1 MSPVTPIAKF
11 DARVDPAAIRA
22 KLADQRGPRFWRSL
36 EELADSDGFRA
47 WLHSEH
53 PRLAEVASL
62 DRRDFLKLLGASL
75 ALAGLAGCS
84 HPPRTQIVPYVHK
97 PVGQVDGLPRYFAT
111 TLTRAGYAHGVLV
124 RDDMGRPTKVE
135 GNPQHP
141 ASLGGTD
148 IFAQAAIL
156 QLWDPDRSQAVMHGN
171 SVTTWDDFA
180 AAVANR
186 VAHFTDNGGEGL
198 RVLIAPTTS
207 PTLIAQL
214 AAFEKR
220 FPNARWHIDDP
231 SGAASRR
238 EFARCRC
245 DRAKVIVSLD
255 ADFLSDPAAGVRYA
269 RDFIAA
275 RNPEHGDAMSRLY
288 VIEPTPSVTGS
299 MADHRLPLASHAIE
313 FFAMQLAARLGSGG
327 ADANAADA
335 RWIDAVA
342 NDLAAHRG
350 ASLVVAGDT
359 QPEAVHALARTM
371 NVSLGNIGRTVDY
384 TPSLLAM
391 PSRGEGSLAALTND
405 MRAGKVDTLLM
416 LGVNPVYDAYADV
429 GFIAAMRRVPHTLHL
444 GLYRDET
451 GTLATWHVP
460 QAHELE
466 TWGDA
471 RAFDGTN
478 SLAQPL
484 IAPLYDGHSAIEMMA
499 LLLGDP
505 VDGHALVRRQ
515 WQSQLADDKAWNEA
529 LQSGVVESASIK
541 ASAASN
547 DTINLSSSPR
557 KRGSSVFSPT
567 AKSPGY
573 SRHPRRSPS
582 GPPSAFAFAVPGSRP
597 GQALQ
602 TQSGSPLHGTRND
615 ERKNDGALELLFRP
629 DPTIGYGEWSNNGW
643 LQELPKPLTQLTW
656 DNVVLVSPAL
666 AKQRGLR
673 NFDGVELRSGG
684 RSARG
689 PVWIMPGQ
697 AERSVTIHFGY
708 GRRQAGR
715 VADGQGFDAY
725 ALRSKD
731 SPWVTSDLELVP
743 TGERYDIA
751 QTQHHFAMEGRDPL
765 RVGTLNQFESDP
777 AFATAHDRYGA
788 KPPSLYPDYP
798 KADYAWGMSID
809 LNACIGC
816 KACTIA
822 CQAENN
828 IPVVGKE
835 QVRRGREMHWIRVDR
850 YYDGEAANPR
860 SYSQP
865 VPCMMCEHAP
875 CEVVCPVDA
884 TVHDTEGLN
893 VQVYNRCVGT
903 RFCSNNCPYKVRRFN
918 FMQYADKHTPQYMA
932 MRNPE
937 VTVRRRGVMEKC
949 TYCIQR
955 IETAHIEADKHDR
968 RIRDGEIV
976 TACQAACPTQAI
988 RFGDIS
994 DKDSGVS
1001 KAKASPRNYAMLNEL
1016 GTRPRTTYLARIRNP
1031 NPALKDD
1038 GS

>member
-1 MSPVTPIAKF
+1 MPSMTPAV
-11 DARVDPAAIRA
+11 DAAFEERVDPAAIRA
-22 KLADQRGPRFWRSL
+22 KLATQRGPRFWRSL
-36 EELADSDGFRA
+36 EELADSEGFRA
-47 WLHSEH
+47 WLRSEH
-53 PRLAEVASL
+53 PALAEAASL

-84 HPPRTQIVPYVHK
+84 HPPNTQIVPYVHK
-97 PVGQVDGLPRYFAT
+97 PSDQVDGLPRYFAT
-111 TLTRAGYAHGVLV
+111 TLTRHGYALGVLV
-124 RDDMGRPTKVE
+124 RDNMGRPTKVE

-141 ASLGGTD
+141 ASLGSTD

-156 QLWDPDRSQAVMHGN
+156 QLWDPDRSQSVMHGN
-171 SVTTWDDFA
+171 SVATWDDFMA
-180 AAVANR
+180 ALAER
-186 VAHFTDNGGEGL
+186 VAHFNANGGEGL
-198 RVLIAPTTS
+198 RVLLAPTTS

-214 AAFEKR
+214 ATFENR
-220 FPNARWHIDDP
+220 FANARWHVDDP
-231 SGAASRR
+231 GGATARR
-238 EFARCRC
+238 EFARHHF

-255 ADFLSDPAAGVRYA
+255 SDFLCDPAAGVRHS
-269 RDFIAA
+269 RDLMAG
-275 RNPEHGDAMSRLY
+275 RDPEAGNTMSRLY
-288 VIEPTPSVTGS
+288 VVEPTPSVTGS
-299 MADHRLPLASHAIE
+299 MADHRLPLASREIE
-313 FFAMQLAARLGSGG
+313 GFAERLAARLG
-327 ADANAADA
+327 DAAAATGTHA
-335 RWIDAVA
+335 RWIEAVA
-342 NDLAAHRG
+342 KDLDANRG
-350 ASLVVAGDT
+350 ASIVIAGDT
-359 QPEAVHALARTM
+359 QPESVRARARAM
-371 NVSLGNIGRTVDY
+371 NQALGNIGRTVEY
-384 TPSLLAM
+384 AAPLLAM
-391 PSRGEGSLAALTND
+391 PTRGDGSLAALAGD
-405 MRAGKVDTLLM
+405 MHAGKVDTLLM
-416 LGVNPVYDAYADV
+416 LGVNPAYDAPADV
-429 GFIAAMRRVPHTLHL
+429 KFITALRRVPHTLHL
-444 GLYRDET
+444 GLCNDET
-451 GTLATWHVP
+451 GQLATWHAP

-471 RAFDGTN
+471 RAFDGTT
-478 SLAQPL
+478 SIAQPL
-484 IAPLYDGHSAIEMMA
+484 IAPLYDGHSAIETMA
-499 LLLGDP
+499 LLLGNP

-515 WQSQLADDKAWNEA
+515 WQAQLADEKAWNEV
-529 LQSGVVESASIK
+529 LQIGVIA
-541 ASAASN
+541 N
-547 DTINLSSSPR
+547 TSSPR
-557 KRGSSVFSPT
+557 RKPGPSDLPDAKTLDSRPRGS
-567 AKSPGY
+567 
-573 SRHPRRSPS
+573 
-582 GPPSAFAFAVPGSRP
+582 
-597 GQALQ
+597 
-602 TQSGSPLHGTRND
+602 D
-615 ERKNDGALELLFRP
+615 EHLELLFRP

-666 AKQRGLR
+666 AKQKGLR

-684 RSARG
+684 RSVRG

-715 VADGQGFDAY
+715 IADGQGFDAY
-725 ALRSKD
+725 ALRTQA
-731 SPWVTSDLELVP
+731 SPWVATDLEIVP
-743 TGERYDIA
+743 TGERYEIA

-765 RVGTLNQFESDP
+765 RVGTLDQFKSDP
-777 AFATAHDRYGA
+777 EFATAHDRYGP
-788 KPPSLYPDYP
+788 KPPSLYQDYP

-828 IPVVGKE
+828 IPIVGKA

-850 YYDGEAANPR
+850 YYDGDAADPK

-884 TVHDTEGLN
+884 TVHNAEGLN

-918 FMQYADKHTPQYMA
+918 FMQYADKTTPQYMA

-955 IETAHIEADKHDR
+955 IETAHIEADKHGR

-988 RFGDIS
+988 RFGDIA
-994 DKDSGVS
+994 DEDSGVS

-1031 NPALKDD
+1031 NPELEEEK
-1038 GS
+1038 S

>member
-1 MSPVTPIAKF
+1 MPPMMPTAGF
-11 DARVDPAAIRA
+11 DERVDPAAIRA
-22 KLADQRGPRFWRSL
+22 KLANQRGPRFWRSL
-36 EELADSDGFRA
+36 EELADAEGFRA

-75 ALAGLAGCS
+75 ALAGSAGCS
-84 HPPRTQIVPYVHK
+84 RPPRTQIVPYVHK
-97 PVGQVDGLPRYFAT
+97 PIGQVDGSPRYFAT

-156 QLWDPDRSQAVMHGN
+156 QLWDPDRSQSVMHKN
-171 SVTTWDDFA
+171 SVASWDDFSA
-180 AAVANR
+180 ALANR
-186 VAHFTDNGGEGL
+186 IAHFNGNGGEGL
-198 RVLIAPTTS
+198 RLLVAPTTS

-220 FPNARWHIDDP
+220 FPNARWHVDDP
-231 SGAASRR
+231 AGVTGRS
-238 EFARCRC
+238 EFERYRFGRAR
-245 DRAKVIVSLD
+245 VIVSLD
-255 ADFLSDPAAGVRYA
+255 ADFLSDAAAGVRYA
-269 RDFIAA
+269 RDFIAT
-275 RNPEHGDAMSRLY
+275 RNPEGAGTMSRLY
-288 VIEPTPSVTGS
+288 VVEPTPSLTGS
-299 MADHRLPLASHAIE
+299 MADHRLPLASRDIE
-313 FFAMQLAARLGSGG
+313 AFATRFAARLGSGG
-327 ADANAADA
+327 AADANAAHA
-335 RWIDAVA
+335 RWIDAIAKELEA
-342 NDLAAHRG
+342 NRG
-350 ASLVVAGDT
+350 ASIVAAGDA
-359 QPEAVHALARTM
+359 QPESVRALAHAM
-371 NVSLGNIGRTVDY
+371 NTQLGNIGRTVEY
-384 TPSLLAM
+384 APSLVAT
-391 PSRGEGSLAALTND
+391 PSRGDGSLATLAND

-416 LGVNPVYDAYADV
+416 LGVNPAYDAPAGV
-429 GFIAAMRRVPHTLHL
+429 EFIAAMRHVPHTLHL

-451 GTLATWHVP
+451 GSLAEWHAP
-460 QAHELE
+460 QTHELE

-471 RAFDGTN
+471 LAFDGTA
-478 SLAQPL
+478 SIAQPL
-484 IAPLYDGHSAIEMMA
+484 IAPLYDGHSATETMA

-505 VDGHALVRRQ
+505 VDGHVLVRRQ
-515 WQSQLADDKAWNEA
+515 WQSRLADDKAWNQA
-529 LQSGVVESASIK
+529 LQVGVVANNASSANGGAGNDSETT
-541 ASAASN
+541 ASFRRRPEA
-547 DTINLSSSPR
+547 SSSQLM
-557 KRGSSVFSPT
+557 GAHEGEET
-567 AKSPGY
+567 IPGT
-573 SRHPRRSPS
+573 
-582 GPPSAFAFAVPGSRP
+582 GSRP
-597 GQALQ
+597 I
-602 TQSGSPLHGTRND
+602 HGPD
-615 ERKNDGALELLFRP
+615 DGNELELLFRP

-666 AKQRGLR
+666 AKQKGLR

-684 RSARG
+684 RAVRG

-715 VADGQGFDAY
+715 VAEGQGFDAY

-731 SPWVTSDLELVP
+731 SPWTATDLELVP

-765 RVGTLNQFESDP
+765 RVGTLDQFKADP
-777 AFATAHDRYGA
+777 AFATVHDRYGR

-798 KADYAWGMSID
+798 KGDYAWGMSVD

-828 IPVVGKE
+828 IPIVGKE

-850 YYDGEAANPR
+850 YYEGEAENPA

-884 TVHDTEGLN
+884 TVHNAEGLN

-1001 KAKASPRNYAMLNEL
+1001 KVKASPRNYAMLNEL

-1031 NPALKDD
+1031 NPALEDD
-1038 GS
+1038 AS

>member
-1 MSPVTPIAKF
+1 MTPTVDF
-11 DARVDPAAIRA
+11 DARVDPAATRA
-22 KLADQRGPRFWRSL
+22 KLAGQHGPRFWRAL
-36 EELADSDGFRA
+36 EELADSEGFRA
-47 WLHSEH
+47 WLRTEH
-53 PRLAEVASL
+53 PRLAEAASL

-156 QLWDPDRSQAVMHGN
+156 QLWDPDRSQSVMRGN
-171 SVTTWDDFA
+171 SVASWDDFA
-180 AAVANR
+180 AALAER
-186 VAHFTDNGGEGL
+186 VAHFDTNGGEGL
-198 RVLIAPTTS
+198 RLLIGPATS
-207 PTLIAQL
+207 PTLAAQL

-220 FPNARWHIDDP
+220 FPNARWHVDDP
-231 SGAASRR
+231 SGAAGRR
-238 EFARCRC
+238 ESARYHF
-245 DRAKVIVSLD
+245 DRARVIVSLD
-255 ADFLSDPAAGVRYA
+255 ADFLSDPAAGVRHS

-299 MADHRLPLASHAIE
+299 MADHRLPLASRDVKV
-313 FFAMQLAARLGSGG
+313 FAAQLAARVGSGG
-327 ADANAADA
+327 AVDANPAHA
-335 RWIDAVA
+335 RWIDAIVKDLDA
-342 NDLAAHRG
+342 NRG
-350 ASLVVAGDT
+350 ASIVAAGET
-359 QPEAVHALARTM
+359 RSESMHALAHSM
-371 NVSLGNIGRTVDY
+371 NEALGNIGQTVDY
-384 TPSLLAM
+384 TPPLLAR
-391 PSRGEGSLAALTND
+391 PSRGDGSLATLADD

-416 LGVNPVYDAYADV
+416 LGVNPVYDAPADI
-429 GFIAAMRRVPHTLHL
+429 GFIAALRRVPHALHL

-451 GTLATWHVP
+451 GTLAAWHAP

-471 RAFDGTN
+471 LAFDGTA
-478 SLAQPL
+478 SIAQPL
-484 IAPLYDGHSAIEMMA
+484 IAPLYEGHSTIEVMA

-515 WQSQLADDKAWNEA
+515 WQSQLADDEAWNQA
-529 LQSGVVESASIK
+529 LESGVVPRPAETGEANARAARPEGLAFTANGDIPPPLRGSASR
-541 ASAASN
+541 SA
-547 DTINLSSSPR
+547 
-557 KRGSSVFSPT
+557 
-567 AKSPGY
+567 
-573 SRHPRRSPS
+573 
-582 GPPSAFAFAVPGSRP
+582 
-597 GQALQ
+597 
-602 TQSGSPLHGTRND
+602 LHATHSEGGKT
-615 ERKNDGALELLFRP
+615 LELLFRP

-666 AKQRGLR
+666 AKQKGLR

-715 VADGQGFDAY
+715 LAQGQGFDAY
-725 ALRSKD
+725 ALRTND
-731 SPWVTSDLELVP
+731 SPWVATNFEIIP
-743 TGERYDIA
+743 TGEHYDIA

-765 RVGTLNQFESDP
+765 RVGTLDEFRADP
-777 AFATAHDRYGA
+777 KFATAHDRYDA

-828 IPVVGKE
+828 IPIVGKE

-850 YYDGEAANPR
+850 YYDGEADNPA

-884 TVHDTEGLN
+884 TVHNAEGLN

-918 FMQYADKHTPQYMA
+918 FMRYADKTTPQYMA

-1031 NPALKDD
+1031 NPGLEDD
-1038 GS
+1038 ES

>member
-1 MSPVTPIAKF
+1 MSSMRPAV
-11 DARVDPAAIRA
+11 DAAFEERVDPAAIRA
-22 KLADQRGPRFWRSL
+22 KLANQRGPRFWRSL
-36 EELADSDGFRA
+36 EELADSEGFRA
-47 WLHSEH
+47 WLRSEH
-53 PRLAEVASL
+53 PQLAEAASL

-84 HPPRTQIVPYVHK
+84 HPPSSQIVPYVHK
-97 PVGQVDGLPRYFAT
+97 PVGQVGGLPRYFAT
-111 TLTRAGYAHGVLV
+111 TLTRNGYAHGVLV
-124 RDDMGRPTKVE
+124 RDNMGRPTKVE

-141 ASLGGTD
+141 ASLGSTD

-156 QLWDPDRSQAVMHGN
+156 QLWDPDRSQSVMHGN
-171 SVTTWDDFA
+171 SVATWDAFA
-180 AAVANR
+180 AALTKR
-186 VAHFTDNGGEGL
+186 VAHFKANGGEGL
-198 RVLIAPTTS
+198 RLLIAPTTS
-207 PTLIAQL
+207 PTLAARL
-214 AAFEKR
+214 AAFEKQ
-220 FPNARWHIDDP
+220 FPNGRWHVADP
-231 SGAASRR
+231 AGIATRR
-238 EFARCRC
+238 EFARYHF

-255 ADFLSDPAAGVRYA
+255 ADFLTDPAAGVRYS

-275 RNPEHGDAMSRLY
+275 RDPETSNTMSRLY
-288 VIEPTPSVTGS
+288 VVEPTPSVTGS
-299 MADHRLPLASHAIE
+299 MADHRLPLASRDIE
-313 FFAMQLAARLGSGG
+313 TFAEQLASRLRSGG
-327 ADANAADA
+327 AGNATSTHARSIEAVAKDLDAN
-335 RWIDAVA
+335 
-342 NDLAAHRG
+342 RG
-350 ASLVVAGDT
+350 ACLVVAGDM
-359 QPEAVHALARTM
+359 QPESVHALSHAM
-371 NVSLGNIGRTVDY
+371 NQTLGNVGHTVEY
-384 TPSLLAM
+384 VESLIAM
-391 PSRGEGSLAALTND
+391 PAHGDGSLSALVDD
-405 MRAGKVDTLLM
+405 MHAGKVDTLLM
-416 LGVNPVYDAYADV
+416 LGVNPAYDAPVDV
-429 GFIAAMRRVPHTLHL
+429 AFVDALRKVPHTLHL
-444 GLYRDET
+444 GLYNDET
-451 GTLATWHVP
+451 GQLAAWHAP

-466 TWGDA
+466 AWGDA
-471 RAFDGTN
+471 RAFDGTA
-478 SLAQPL
+478 SIAQPL
-484 IAPLYDGHSAIEMMA
+484 IAPLYDGHSAIETMA

-505 VDGHALVRRQ
+505 VDGHAVIRRQ

-529 LQSGVVESASIK
+529 LQTGVVP
-541 ASAASN
+541 N
-547 DTINLSSSPR
+547 PL
-557 KRGSSVFSPT
+557 PT
-567 AKSPGY
+567 KTEAPP
-573 SRHPRRSPS
+573 H
-582 GPPSAFAFAVPGSRP
+582 PPSAARLSPSPPNAFGGEGWGEGARPATAPTRTSPPTAESLDSRLR
-597 GQALQ
+597 G
-602 TQSGSPLHGTRND
+602 ND
-615 ERKNDGALELLFRP
+615 EHLELLFRP

-666 AKQRGLR
+666 AKQKSLK

-684 RSARG
+684 RSVRG
-689 PVWIMPGQ
+689 SVWIMPGQ

-715 VADGQGFDAY
+715 IANGRGFDAY
-725 ALRSKD
+725 ALRTKA
-731 SPWVTSDLELVP
+731 SPWVATDLEIVP
-743 TGERYDIA
+743 TGEHYEIA

-765 RVGTLNQFESDP
+765 RVGTLDQFKSDP

-828 IPVVGKE
+828 IPIVGKA

-850 YYDGEAANPR
+850 YYDGEAANPA

-884 TVHDTEGLN
+884 TLHNSEGLN
-893 VQVYNRCVGT
+893 LQVYNRCVGT

-918 FMQYADKHTPQYMA
+918 FMQYADKTTPQYMA

-988 RFGDIS
+988 RFGDIA

-1031 NPALKDD
+1031 NPVLKD
-1038 GS
+1038 GES

>member
-1 MSPVTPIAKF
+1 MTPAANAAF
-11 DARVDPAAIRA
+11 EDRVDPAAIRA
-22 KLADQRGPRFWRSL
+22 KLAGQRGPRFWRSL
-36 EELADSDGFRA
+36 EELADSEEFRA
-47 WLHSEH
+47 WLRSEH
-53 PRLAEVASL
+53 PALVEAASL

-97 PVGQVDGLPRYFAT
+97 PVGQVDGLPLYFAT
-111 TLTRAGYAHGVLV
+111 TLTRNGYAHGVLV
-124 RDDMGRPTKVE
+124 RDNMGRPTKVE

-141 ASLGGTD
+141 ASLGSTD

-156 QLWDPDRSQAVMHGN
+156 QLWDPDRSQSVMHGN
-171 SVTTWDDFA
+171 SVATWDAFA
-180 AAVANR
+180 AALTER
-186 VAHFTDNGGEGL
+186 VAHFNANGGEGL
-198 RVLIAPTTS
+198 RLLIAPTTS

-220 FPNARWHIDDP
+220 FPNARWHVDDP
-231 SGAASRR
+231 GGATALR
-238 EFARCRC
+238 EFARHHF

-255 ADFLSDPAAGVRYA
+255 ADFLSDPAAGVRYS

-275 RNPEHGDAMSRLY
+275 RDPETGAMSRLY
-288 VIEPTPSVTGS
+288 VVEPTPSVTGS
-299 MADHRLPLASHAIE
+299 MADHRLPLASRDIE
-313 FFAMQLAARLGSGG
+313 AFAAQLAVRIGVGG
-327 ADANAADA
+327 AAGSNPTHA
-335 RWIDAVA
+335 RWTEAIAK
-342 NDLAAHRG
+342 DLAANRG
-350 ASLVVAGDT
+350 ASIVVAGST
-359 QPEAVHALARTM
+359 QPESVHALARAM
-371 NVSLGNIGRTVDY
+371 NASLGNIGHTVKY
-384 TPSLLAM
+384 LESLIAM
-391 PSRGEGSLAALTND
+391 PAHGDGSLNALVDD
-405 MRAGKVDTLLM
+405 MHAGKVDTLLM
-416 LGVNPVYDAYADV
+416 LGVNPAYDAPADV
-429 GFIAAMRRVPHTLHL
+429 AFVDALRKVPHTLHL
-444 GLYRDET
+444 GLYNDET
-451 GTLATWHVP
+451 GQLAAWHAP

-471 RAFDGTN
+471 RAFDGTA

-484 IAPLYDGHSAIEMMA
+484 IAPLYDGHSAIETMA

-505 VDGHALVRRQ
+505 VDGHALVRQQ
-515 WQSQLADDKAWNEA
+515 WQSQLADDEAWNEA
-529 LQSGVVESASIK
+529 LQVGVIAPK
-541 ASAASN
+541 SAAHSLPLRN
-547 DTINLSSSPR
+547 EGGL
-557 KRGSSVFSPT
+557 RGM
-567 AKSPGY
+567 
-573 SRHPRRSPS
+573 
-582 GPPSAFAFAVPGSRP
+582 AFASNGIPPR
-597 GQALQ
+597 LRRD
-602 TQSGSPLHGTRND
+602 PLPA
-615 ERKNDGALELLFRP
+615 DGGEKLELLFRP

-666 AKQRGLR
+666 AKQKGLR
-673 NFDGVELRSGG
+673 NFDGVELRSSG
-684 RSARG
+684 RSLRG

-715 VADGQGFDAY
+715 IADGQGFDAY
-725 ALRSKD
+725 ALRTKA
-731 SPWVTSDLELVP
+731 SPWFATDLEILP

-765 RVGTLNQFESDP
+765 RVGTLDQFKSDP
-777 AFATAHDRYGA
+777 EFATAHDRYGA

-828 IPVVGKE
+828 IPIVGKA

-850 YYDGEAANPR
+850 YYDGEAANPA

-884 TVHDTEGLN
+884 TVHNAEGLN

-918 FMQYADKHTPQYMA
+918 FMQYADKTTPQYMA

-955 IETAHIEADKHDR
+955 IETAHIEADKQDR

-1031 NPALKDD
+1031 NPALED
-1038 GS
+1038 GES

>member
-1 MSPVTPIAKF
+1 MPPLTPAADF
-11 DARVDPAAIRA
+11 AERVDPAAIGA
-22 KLADQRGPRFWRSL
+22 KLANQRGPRFWRSL
-36 EELADSDGFRA
+36 EELADSPGFRA
-47 WLHSEH
+47 WLRTEH
-53 PRLAEVASL
+53 PQLAEVGSL

-84 HPPRTQIVPYVHK
+84 RPPRTQIVPYVHK

-111 TLTRAGYAHGVLV
+111 TLTRAGFAHGVLV
-124 RDDMGRPTKVE
+124 RNDMGRPTKVE

-156 QLWDPDRSQAVMHGN
+156 QLWDPDRSQSVMHGN
-171 SVTTWDDFA
+171 AVAGWNDFA
-180 AAVANR
+180 AALAGR
-186 VAHFTDNGGEGL
+186 MAHFTGNGGNGL
-198 RVLIAPTTS
+198 RLLVAPTTS
-207 PTLIAQL
+207 PTLAAQL
-214 AAFEKR
+214 ASFERR
-220 FPNARWHIDDP
+220 FPEARWHVDDP
-231 SGAASRR
+231 SGIAAHA
-238 EFARCRC
+238 ARPRYRF
-245 DRAKVIVSLD
+245 DRAKIIVSLD
-255 ADFLSDPAAGVRYA
+255 ADFLCDPAAGVRHS

-275 RNPEHGDAMSRLY
+275 RDPEGSGTMSRLY

-299 MADHRLPLASHAIE
+299 MADHRLPLASRDVE
-313 FFAMQLAARLGSGG
+313 TFAAQLADRIGSDGG
-327 ADANAADA
+327 ANANPAHAQWVEAIAKDLE
-335 RWIDAVA
+335 A
-342 NDLAAHRG
+342 NRG
-350 ASLVVAGDT
+350 ASIIAAGDT
-359 QPEAVHALARTM
+359 QPESVHALAHTL
-371 NVSLGNIGRTVDY
+371 NETLGNIGRTLDY
-384 TPSLLAM
+384 APSPLAG
-391 PSRGEGSLAALTND
+391 SGRRGLSLAALAED
-405 MRAGKVDTLLM
+405 MRTGKVDTLLM
-416 LGVNPVYDAYADV
+416 LGVNPVYDAPVDI
-429 GFIAAMRRVPHTLHL
+429 GFVAALRRVPHTFHL

-451 GTLATWHVP
+451 GTLAHWHAP

-466 TWGDA
+466 AWGDA
-471 RAFDGTN
+471 LAFDGTA

-484 IAPLYDGHSAIEMMA
+484 IAPLYDGHSAIEVMA
-499 LLLGDP
+499 LLLGDA
-505 VDGHALVRRQ
+505 VDGRALVRRQ
-515 WQSQLADDKAWNEA
+515 WQPQLVDDQAWNEA
-529 LQSGVVESASIK
+529 LQSGVVAGVSPTGRNAAANAYAPIK
-541 ASAASN
+541 
-547 DTINLSSSPR
+547 LPSSPR
-557 KRGSSVFSPT
+557 KGDGKSQKPRSNTGGGAREPPHEMAAMSGTPSTT
-567 AKSPGY
+567 AKPPG
-573 SRHPRRSPS
+573 
-582 GPPSAFAFAVPGSRP
+582 
-597 GQALQ
+597 
-602 TQSGSPLHGTRND
+602 SGSPLRGARIGGQTS
-615 ERKNDGALELLFRP
+615 DGALELLFRA
-629 DPTIGYGEWSNNGW
+629 DATIGYGEWSNNGW

-666 AKQRGLR
+666 AKRKSLR
-673 NFDGVELRSGG
+673 NFDGVELRRRG
-684 RSARG
+684 RSVRG

-708 GRRQAGR
+708 GRRNAGR
-715 VADGQGFDAY
+715 IAEGQGFDAY
-725 ALRSKD
+725 AMRSKD
-731 SPWVTSDLELVP
+731 APWVATDLELVP
-743 TGERYDIA
+743 TGERYEIA

-765 RVGTLNQFESDP
+765 RVGTLEAFEADP
-777 AFATAHDRYGA
+777 AFATAHDRYGP

-798 KADYAWGMSID
+798 KGDYAWGMSID

-828 IPVVGKE
+828 IPIVGKA

-850 YYDGEAANPR
+850 YYDGEASNPR

-884 TVHDTEGLN
+884 TMHDSEGLN

-988 RFGDIS
+988 RFGDIA
-994 DKDSGVS
+994 DRDSGVS

-1016 GTRPRTTYLARIRNP
+1016 GTRPRTTYLARVRNP
-1031 NPALKDD
+1031 NPALDNE
-1038 GS
+1038 S

>member
-1 MSPVTPIAKF
+1 MSSMMPIAN
-11 DARVDPAAIRA
+11 DALEDRVDPAAIRA
-22 KLADQRGPRFWRSL
+22 KLAGQRGPRFWRSL
-36 EELADSDGFRA
+36 EELADSEGFRA
-47 WLHSEH
+47 WLRSEH
-53 PRLAEVASL
+53 PQLAEAASL

-84 HPPRTQIVPYVHK
+84 HPPRSQIVPYVHK

-111 TLTRAGYAHGVLV
+111 TLTRQGYAHGVLV

-141 ASLGGTD
+141 ASLGSTG

-156 QLWDPDRSQAVMHGN
+156 QLWDPDRSQSVMHGN
-171 SVTTWDDFA
+171 SVATWDDFA
-180 AAVANR
+180 AALTER
-186 VAHFTDNGGEGL
+186 VARFHANGGEGL
-198 RVLIAPTTS
+198 RLLIAPTTS
-207 PTLIAQL
+207 PTLTAQL

-220 FPNARWHIDDP
+220 FPNARWHVDDP
-231 SGAASRR
+231 AGIAGRS
-238 EFARCRC
+238 EVARCHF

-255 ADFLSDPAAGVRYA
+255 ADFLSDPAAGVRRS

-275 RNPEHGDAMSRLY
+275 RDPEAGAMSRLY
-288 VIEPTPSVTGS
+288 VIEPTPSVTGG
-299 MADHRLPLASHAIE
+299 MADHRLPIASRDIE
-313 FFAMQLAARLGSGG
+313 AFAAQLAARIGAGG
-327 ADANAADA
+327 AAGSNSAHA
-335 RWIDAVA
+335 RWIDATA
-342 NDLAAHRG
+342 KDLAVNRG
-350 ASLVVAGDT
+350 ASIVVAGNT
-359 QPEAVHALARTM
+359 QPESVHALARAM
-371 NVSLGNIGRTVDY
+371 NASLGNVGRTIEY
-384 TPSLLAM
+384 TPSPVAM
-391 PSRGEGSLAALTND
+391 PTNGDGSLATLVDD
-405 MRAGKVDTLLM
+405 MHAGKVDTLLM
-416 LGVNPVYDAYADV
+416 LGVNPVYDAPADV
-429 GFIAAMRRVPHTLHL
+429 DFIAAMRKVPHTLHL
-444 GLYRDET
+444 GLYDDET
-451 GTLATWHVP
+451 GQLAAWHAP

-466 TWGDA
+466 AWGDA
-471 RAFDGTN
+471 LAFDGTI

-484 IAPLYDGHSAIEMMA
+484 IAPLYDGHSAIETMA

-505 VDGHALVRRQ
+505 VDGHTLIRRQ

-529 LQSGVVESASIK
+529 LQVGVVNIPARPRRDSIPPPLRGDPLPAEGGGAFFPLPKEGRSASERARSATRGM
-541 ASAASN
+541 ASAAN
-547 DTINLSSSPR
+547 RDIPPR
-557 KRGSSVFSPT
+557 LRAERGE
-567 AKSPGY
+567 K
-573 SRHPRRSPS
+573 
-582 GPPSAFAFAVPGSRP
+582 
-597 GQALQ
+597 
-602 TQSGSPLHGTRND
+602 
-615 ERKNDGALELLFRP
+615 LELLFRP

-666 AKQRGLR
+666 AKQKGLD

-684 RSARG
+684 RSVRG
-689 PVWIMPGQ
+689 AVWIMPGQ

-708 GRRQAGR
+708 GRRHAGR

-725 ALRSKD
+725 ALRTKH
-731 SPWVTSDLELVP
+731 SPWSAANLEIIP
-743 TGERYDIA
+743 TGERYEIA

-765 RVGTLNQFESDP
+765 RVGTLDEFKSNP
-777 AFATAHDRYGA
+777 KFATAHDRYGS
-788 KPPSLYPDYP
+788 KPPSLYPDEP
-798 KADYAWGMSID
+798 PADYAWGMSID

-828 IPVVGKE
+828 IPIVGKV

-850 YYDGEAANPR
+850 YYDGEAANPK

-884 TVHDTEGLN
+884 TVHNAEGLN

-918 FMQYADKHTPQYMA
+918 FMQYADKTTPQYMA

-955 IETAHIEADKHDR
+955 IETAHIEADKANR
-968 RIRDGEIV
+968 RIADGEIV

-988 RFGDIS
+988 RFGDIA
-994 DKDSGVS
+994 DKESGVS

-1031 NPALKDD
+1031 NPALEE
-1038 GS
+1038 GEP

>member
-1 MSPVTPIAKF
+1 MTPPVDITE
-11 DARVDPAAIRA
+11 RVDPAAIRA
-22 KLADQRGPRFWRSL
+22 KLAGQRGPRFWRSL
-36 EELADSDGFRA
+36 EELADSEGFRA
-47 WLHSEH
+47 WLRTEH
-53 PRLAEVASL
+53 PHLAEAASL

-97 PVGQVDGLPRYFAT
+97 PIGQVDGLPRYFAT

-124 RDDMGRPTKVE
+124 RDNMGRPTKVE

-141 ASLGGTD
+141 ASFGSTD

-156 QLWDPDRSQAVMHGN
+156 QLWDPDRSQSVMHGN
-171 SVTTWDDFA
+171 SVATWNDFA
-180 AAVANR
+180 QALAAR
-186 VAHFTDNGGEGL
+186 TAHFNTNGGDGL
-198 RVLIAPTTS
+198 RVLVGPTTS

-214 AAFEKR
+214 AAVEKKY
-220 FPNARWHIDDP
+220 PQARWHVDDP
-231 SGAASRR
+231 SGAASWRD
-238 EFARCRC
+238 FTRCRF

-269 RDFIAA
+269 RNFIGA
-275 RNPEHGDAMSRLY
+275 RNPEAGGTMSRLY
-288 VIEPTPSVTGS
+288 VVEPTPSVTGS
-299 MADHRLPLASHAIE
+299 VADHRLPLASRDVEA
-313 FFAMQLAARLGSGG
+313 FATGLAARLGSGG
-327 ADANAADA
+327 GANAHAAHARWVDAIARDLDAN
-335 RWIDAVA
+335 
-342 NDLAAHRG
+342 RG
-350 ASLVVAGDT
+350 ASIVVAGET
-359 QPEAVHALARTM
+359 QPESVHALARSM
-371 NVSLGNIGRTVDY
+371 NQALGNIGRTVDY
-384 TPSLLAM
+384 VTSLIAM
-391 PSRGEGSLAALTND
+391 PARGDGSLAALADD

-416 LGVNPVYDAYADV
+416 LGVNPVYDAPADI
-429 GFIAAMRRVPHTLHL
+429 GFVAALRRVPHTLHL

-451 GTLATWHVP
+451 GTLAAWHAP

-471 RAFDGTN
+471 LAFDGTAGI
-478 SLAQPL
+478 AQPL
-484 IAPLYDGHSAIEMMA
+484 IAPLYDGHSVIETMA

-515 WQSQLADDKAWNEA
+515 WQSQLADDKSWKEA
-529 LQSGVVESASIK
+529 LQAGVVADSAKSATHPHPILPLKGRAESAALPS
-541 ASAASN
+541 STNSP
-547 DTINLSSSPR
+547 SSSP
-557 KRGSSVFSPT
+557 
-567 AKSPGY
+567 
-573 SRHPRRSPS
+573 
-582 GPPSAFAFAVPGSRP
+582 PPSRGRP
-597 GQALQ
+597 GGGWGNA
-602 TQSGSPLHGTRND
+602 R
-615 ERKNDGALELLFRP
+615 GAELELLFRP
-629 DPTIGYGEWSNNGW
+629 DPTVGYGEWSNNGW

-656 DNVVLVSPAL
+656 DNVVLVSPEL
-666 AKQRGLR
+666 AKRKGLH

-684 RSARG
+684 RAVRG

-708 GRRQAGR
+708 GRRNAGR
-715 VADGQGFDAY
+715 VAEGQGFDAY
-725 ALRSKD
+725 ALRSKN
-731 SPWVTSDLELVP
+731 SPWFATDLEVNP

-765 RVGTLNQFESDP
+765 RVGTLDQFKSDP

-788 KPPSLYPDYP
+788 KPPSLYPDYL

-828 IPVVGKE
+828 IPVVGKA

-884 TVHDTEGLN
+884 TVHDAEGLN

-968 RIRDGEIV
+968 RIRDGEVV

-988 RFGDIS
+988 RFGDVS
-994 DKDSGVS
+994 DKASGVS

-1031 NPALKDD
+1031 NPALEE
-1038 GS
+1038 GES

>member
-1 MSPVTPIAKF
+1 MPPMTSTTDF
-11 DARVDPAAIRA
+11 DERVDPAAIRA
-22 KLADQRGPRFWRSL
+22 KLAGQRGPRFWRSL
-36 EELADSDGFRA
+36 EELADSEGFRA
-47 WLHSEH
+47 WLRTEH
-53 PRLAEVASL
+53 PRLAEAASL

-97 PVGQVDGLPRYFAT
+97 PIGQVDGLPRYFAT
-111 TLTRAGYAHGVLV
+111 TLTRNGYAHGVLV
-124 RDDMGRPTKVE
+124 RDNQGRPTKVE

-141 ASLGGTD
+141 ASLGSTD

-156 QLWDPDRSQAVMHGN
+156 QLWDPDRSQSVMHGN
-171 SVTTWDDFA
+171 SVATWNDFTEA
-180 AAVANR
+180 LTER
-186 VAHFTDNGGEGL
+186 IAHFNASGGEGL
-198 RVLIAPTTS
+198 RLLVAPTTS

-214 AAFEKR
+214 AAFEKQ
-220 FPNARWHIDDP
+220 FPNARWHVDDP
-231 SGAASRR
+231 SGVAARP
-238 EFARCRC
+238 EIAHCHF

-275 RNPEHGDAMSRLY
+275 RNPESGDAMSRLY

-299 MADHRLPLASHAIE
+299 MADHHLPLASRDVGV
-313 FFAMQLAARLGSGG
+313 FALQLAARLGSGRG
-327 ADANAADA
+327 AADANPAHA
-335 RWIDAVA
+335 RWINAIA
-342 NDLAAHRG
+342 QDLAAHRG

-359 QPEAVHALARTM
+359 QPESVHALARAM
-371 NVSLGNIGRTVDY
+371 NEALGNIGRTVGY
-384 TPSLLAM
+384 APSAIATPA
-391 PSRGEGSLAALTND
+391 RGEASLAVLAND
-405 MRAGKVDTLLM
+405 MRTDKVDTLMM
-416 LGVNPVYDAYADV
+416 LGVNPVYDAPADL
-429 GFIAAMRRVPHTLHL
+429 GFTAALRRVPHTLHL

-451 GTLATWHVP
+451 GTLVAWHAP

-471 RAFDGTN
+471 LAFDGTA
-478 SLAQPL
+478 SIAQPL
-484 IAPLYDGHSAIEMMA
+484 IAPLYDGHSAIEAMA
-499 LLLGDP
+499 LLLGAP
-505 VDGHALVRRQ
+505 VDGHTLVRRQ
-515 WQSQLADDKAWNEA
+515 WKSRLADDKAWDEA
-529 LQSGVVESASIK
+529 LQAGVVESASIFK
-541 ASAASN
+541 ASATSN
-547 DTINLSSSPR
+547 EIAPINLSSSPR
-557 KRGSSVFSPT
+557 KRGSSVFPPT

-573 SRHPRRSPS
+573 SRHPWRSPS
-582 GPPSAFAFAVPGSRP
+582 GPPSAFAFAV
-597 GQALQ
+597 LQ
-602 TQSGSPLHGTRND
+602 TQSGSPLRGVRND
-615 ERKNDGALELLFRP
+615 EQTNGSALELLFRP
-629 DPTIGYGEWSNNGW
+629 DPTIGYGEWSNSGW

-666 AKQRGLR
+666 AKQKGLG

-684 RSARG
+684 RSVRG

-715 VADGQGFDAY
+715 IAEGQGFDAY

-731 SPWVTSDLELVP
+731 SPWTATDLELVP

-765 RVGTLNQFESDP
+765 RVGTLDEFKADP
-777 AFATAHDRYGA
+777 KFATAHDRFGP
-788 KPPSLYPDYP
+788 KPPSLYPEYP
-798 KADYAWGMSID
+798 KADYAWGISID

-828 IPVVGKE
+828 IPIVGKE

-850 YYDGEAANPR
+850 YYDGEAANPA

-884 TVHDTEGLN
+884 TVHNAEGLN

-955 IETAHIEADKHDR
+955 IETAHIEADKQNR
-968 RIRDGEIV
+968 RIRDGEVV

-994 DKDSGVS
+994 DRDSGVS

-1038 GS
+1038 ES